1 MPQLENA
8 HSLSLGWYG
17 MIMPLPGICLRA
29 GEQDL
34 KWVLDTGSTHSVLT
48 LRAAVKLG
56 WRHCSARVRKVH
68 YAAAAVPGA
77 HTERRSAVAVPPL
90 TTTAPSSR
98 VVAFPTEVTVAGQSS
113 RPPFGT
119 VGVLGTDFLGCHDAV
134 CFLWSRHEVVLLS
147 RPSGSAAAAVTE
159 ERQRVCKRVAA
170 AFPRLVRLATPHI
183 FRGIP
188 FISGTVALP
197 CGSVREARIMVDT
210 GCRRSVLLPD
220 AALTHDIG
228 RNAAE
233 ATFVGLSG
241 GSGMPA
247 SSVIPVTVTLQAA
260 SADGDAVV
268 AGKPKAVVHAGV
280 AVHVMELPTLRQHQ
294 KRLGMPVLLL
304 GVEALCTRDT
314 FAYSPWSKQA
324 WM

>member
-1 MPQLENA
+1 M
-8 HSLSLGWYG
+8 
-17 MIMPLPGICLRA
+17 
-29 GEQDL
+29 
-34 KWVLDTGSTHSVLT
+34 LDTGSTHSVLT

-90 TTTAPSSR
+90 TTAAPSSPH
-98 VVAFPTEVTVAGQSS
+98 VVAFPTEVTVAGQAS

-119 VGVLGTDFLGCHDAV
+119 VGVLGADFLGCHDAV

-147 RPSGSAAAAVTE
+147 RPSGTAAAAAATE
-159 ERQRVCKRVAA
+159 GRQRVCKRVAA

-188 FISGTVALP
+188 FIAGTVALP
-197 CGSVREARIMVDT
+197 CGAVREARIMIDT

-220 AALTHDIG
+220 AAATHDVG
-228 RNAAE
+228 RDVAE

-241 GSGMPA
+241 GGKPA

-260 SADGDAVV
+260 SAVGDAAV
-268 AGKPKAVVHAGV
+268 AGMPKAVVHTGV

-294 KRLGMPVLLL
+294 KRLSMPVLLL
-304 GVEALCTRDT
+304 GVEALCTRDS
-314 FAYSPWSKQA
+314 FAYSPWSRQA